1 MHHAPPLR
9 RPALEKIAAE
19 QKRATEEQLGVA
31 NRNDDFATKF
41 YHQAHCFV
49 NAYGFAQMDGF
60 HCQGT
65 ENGQCLV
72 AQPSLSFSD

>member
-1 MHHAPPLR
+1 MHHAPLLR
-9 RPALEKIAAE
+9 CPALEKLTAE

-41 YHQAHCFV
+41 YHQAHSFV
-49 NAYGFAQMDGF
+49 NAQGFTQMDGF

-65 ENGQCLV
+65 ENGQFAV
-72 AQPSLSFSD
+72 AQPTVSVSD